1 MDMGLRWLASAAAVL
16 VLAACSDGGHYATAR
31 YNLSNE
37 IESGKLSG
45 EPLAMAYLK
54 RGYTQQL
61 DRRYDAAL
69 ADYDQAVAA
78 APQLVLAYNTRALL
92 LMGLGRFDQAL
103 ADAEQVIALS
113 PPNDVDGYLLR
124 GDILIARHDYAGAL
138 SAYDEALARDPKN
151 WLGYGGRGTV
161 LAELGE
167 EDRALLD
174 LDRAVELDP
183 GTLGKSKFRHCYRF
197 QGQTTPN
204 CKTNEVDISTE
215 AIMGRVYRSR
225 GMIRF
230 KRADYAGAAADLD
243 RASLAADGDTYL
255 HSALAH
261 SALGECREAH
271 YRFNYYERATDTD
284 RDAITAAHRDFM
296 AKTPCAEVLDD

>member
-1 MDMGLRWLASAAAVL
+1 MDMSFRWLASVAAVL
-16 VLAACSDGGHYATAR
+16 ALAACGDGGHYSTAR

-37 IESGKLSG
+37 IESGTLSG

-61 DRRYDAAL
+61 DRRYEAAL
-69 ADYDQAVAA
+69 ADYDRAVAA
-78 APQLVLAYNTRALL
+78 APQLVLAYETRARL

-103 ADAEQVIALS
+103 ADVAQMIALS
-113 PPNDVDGYLLR
+113 PPDNADGHLLR
-124 GDILIARHDYAGAL
+124 GDILVAKHDYAGAL
-138 SAYDEALARDPKN
+138 SAYDEALARDQKN
-151 WLGYGGRGTV
+151 WIGYGGRGTV

-167 EDRALLD
+167 DDRALLD

-183 GTLGKSKFRHCYRF
+183 GTLGKQTIRSCIRT
-197 QGQTTPN
+197 QAQTTPN
-204 CKTNEVDISTE
+204 CKSSEVDISTQ

-230 KRADYAGAAADLD
+230 KRADYTGAAADLD
-243 RASLAADGDTYL
+243 RSSLDANADTHL

-261 SALGECREAH
+261 AALGECREAH

-296 AKTPCAEVLDD
+296 AKTPCADVLDD